1 MAAMTTDVPGL
12 EPTRGLWPV
21 SKKPEDAEKDEFV
34 RLVWRELTPDAFTT
48 INSFEE
54 WFKKTLVPRTIES
67 LGGPQVGR
75 MLIDLTFNHGGLKHF
90 MQWVTT
96 KFTTCKSPED
106 MARVDCVNDEPKKA
120 PSRGLY
126 PVTRKPSEDSE
137 TKAVFVPLVW
147 DQISNNG
154 VFSNIAEFN
163 EWYKKIVRNIVSEF
177 GKDPILGLTA
187 IEAAFGGIKHFM
199 TWVMQKFTTT
209 TSPGVAAAA
218 AQRRRARRQL
228 RKKQRKL
235 RKKALAAAA
244 AAHRAAAGN
253 GSPTISIRVLKDE
266 EQESSMPLL
275 SLNGRCLFINGD
287 DDSYDSMPELESC
300 SDDDGP
306 SDDVAVSA
314 GGEGN
319 DEGGRA

>member
-12 EPTRGLWPV
+12 GPTRGLWPV
-21 SKKPEDAEKDEFV
+21 
-34 RLVWRELTPDAFTT
+34 
-48 INSFEE
+48 
-54 WFKKTLVPRTIES
+54 
-67 LGGPQVGR
+67 
-75 MLIDLTFNHGGLKHF
+75 
-90 MQWVTT
+90 
-96 KFTTCKSPED
+96 
-106 MARVDCVNDEPKKA
+106 
-120 PSRGLY
+120 Y

-137 TKAVFVPLVW
+137 TKAGFVPLVW

-154 VFSNIAEFN
+154 VFSNIAEFK

-218 AQRRRARRQL
+218 AQGRRARRQL

>member
-90 MQWVTT
+90 MRWVTT

-163 EWYKKIVRNIVSEF
+163 EWYKKAEPLIRGLRFALS
-177 GKDPILGLTA
+177 KD
-187 IEAAFGGIKHFM
+187 F
-199 TWVMQKFTTT
+199 
-209 TSPGVAAAA
+209 
-218 AQRRRARRQL
+218 
-228 RKKQRKL
+228 
-235 RKKALAAAA
+235 
-244 AAHRAAAGN
+244 
-253 GSPTISIRVLKDE
+253 
-266 EQESSMPLL
+266 
-275 SLNGRCLFINGD
+275 
-287 DDSYDSMPELESC
+287 
-300 SDDDGP
+300 
-306 SDDVAVSA
+306 
-314 GGEGN
+314 
-319 DEGGRA
+319 